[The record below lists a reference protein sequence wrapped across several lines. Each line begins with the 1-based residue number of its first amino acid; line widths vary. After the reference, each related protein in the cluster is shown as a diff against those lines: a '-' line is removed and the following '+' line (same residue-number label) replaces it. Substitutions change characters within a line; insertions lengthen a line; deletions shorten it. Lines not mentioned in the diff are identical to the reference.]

1 MKDVSVGT
9 THCRTDS
16 RSDAPNAPDQAGLRE
31 RIAPFQSA
39 HVPTSVLQA
48 ATTIGGYL
56 GTCAAIYWAL
66 DVSYWLAGG
75 LVPVAIGLLV
85 RSFIIQHDCGHGAYF
100 PKRKWNDALGMLC
113 SVLTFTPYLSWK
125 RQHAGHHGTWNNLDA
140 RDAAGVD
147 IYSTCLTVEEYQAF
161 GPLARSRFRVTRHP
175 IVANI
180 ILPPLVF
187 LMLYRVPFD
196 MPAHWVAE
204 RRGVYLTDGA
214 LLAVYGGLALVVGIG
229 PMLIVQGAI
238 MVGASI
244 VGVWLFTVQHRS
256 PDVRWIRREAWSAG
270 SAALT
275 GSTYFCLPSLLQW
288 FTGNIGLHHI
298 HHLNARIPNYR
309 LQECLDAVPELREVP
324 TVTLGSSFH
333 AVRFVLWD
341 ERAGRMTTLKAVAA
355 G

>member
-1 MKDVSVGT
+1 
-9 THCRTDS
+9 
-16 RSDAPNAPDQAGLRE
+16 
-31 RIAPFQSA
+31 
-39 HVPTSVLQA
+39 
-48 ATTIGGYL
+48 
-56 GTCAAIYWAL
+56 
-66 DVSYWLAGG
+66 
-75 LVPVAIGLLV
+75 
-85 RSFIIQHDCGHGAYF
+85 
-100 PKRKWNDALGMLC
+100 
-113 SVLTFTPYLSWK
+113 
-125 RQHAGHHGTWNNLDA
+125 
-140 RDAAGVD
+140 
-147 IYSTCLTVEEYQAF
+147 
-161 GPLARSRFRVTRHP
+161 
-175 IVANI
+175 
-180 ILPPLVF
+180 
-187 LMLYRVPFD
+187 
-196 MPAHWVAE
+196 
-204 RRGVYLTDGA
+204 
-214 LLAVYGGLALVVGIG
+214 
-229 PMLIVQGAI
+229 MLIVQGAI